1 MSRDGTE
8 LVDEKI
14 VEDFKEALFVA
25 VQVYRR
31 MLGDEVVLTELIGT
45 LCAHICTTQL
55 LQRGEEVD
63 SFAERIRKSLDAAL
77 KSTGVL
83 QVYQEH
89 GVVMWPTKDD
99 IDA

>member
-1 MSRDGTE
+1 MSRDSTE

-31 MLGDEVVLTELIGT
+31 MLGDEVVLTELICT

-55 LQRGEEVD
+55 LQQGEVD
-63 SFAERIRKSLDAAL
+63 SFAERIRKSLDEAL
-77 KSTGVL
+77 KATGAL
-83 QVYQEH
+83 RVYQEH
-89 GVVMWPTKDD
+89 GAVMWPTKDD